1 MYMEK
6 KKVNKTHFRILFTFD
21 NGLSVRCFS

>member
-6 KKVNKTHFRILFTFD
+6 KKVNKTHFRILFTFV
-21 NGLSVRCFS
+21 NNLSVRCFS